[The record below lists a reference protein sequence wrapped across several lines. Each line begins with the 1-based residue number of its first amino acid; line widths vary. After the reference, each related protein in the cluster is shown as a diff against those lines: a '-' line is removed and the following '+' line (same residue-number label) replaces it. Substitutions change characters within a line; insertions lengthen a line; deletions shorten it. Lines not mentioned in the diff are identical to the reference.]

1 MFGGIISSI
10 GNAAKSAL
18 GISDVAKTAGA
29 VLDFAKPFISPLI
42 SGGLGFLGQQG
53 TNQQNREL
61 AEVQTEFQRL
71 MSGTSYQRAVADM
84 ISAGLNPMLA
94 YSQGGASTP
103 TGQTAVM
110 QSALG
115 AGVTSGQHA
124 HQLALNTAMNLAD
137 IKLKGEQAGAAGSQ
151 EDLNRANMN
160 LALVEAANKSA
171 QLPGHQQFAKQVA
184 SIINQ
189 NNAVAASNTA
199 QAAQRTA
206 ELPESQAVGKLYSGD
221 KGVYIKGLEKIGQGA
236 AGLGIGASSASSAF
250 SNMFRPNQGLDPR
263 PRPGRR

>member
-1 MFGGIISSI
+1 MLGKIFETV
-10 GNAAKSAL
+10 AAP
-18 GISDVAKTAGA
+18 I
-29 VLDFAKPFISPLI
+29 I
-42 SGGLGFLGQQG
+42 SGGLGFLGQQQA
-53 TNQQNREL
+53 NAANKAMAEQQM
-61 AEVQTEFQRL
+61 AFQRE
-71 MSGTSYQRAVADM
+71 MSNTSYQRAVADM
-84 ISAGLNPMLA
+84 MAAGLNPMLA
-94 YSQGGASTP
+94 YAQGGASTP
-103 TGQTAVM
+103 TGQSAVM

-115 AGVTSGQHA
+115 AGATSGQQA
-124 HQLALNTAMNLAD
+124 YQLALNTAMNEAD
-137 IKLKGEQAGAAGSQ
+137 VLLKREQAGAAGAQ

-171 QLPGHQQFAKQVA
+171 QLPGHQLFSKQVG

-189 NNAVAASNTA
+189 NNAIAASNTA

-206 ELPESQAVGKLYSGD
+206 ELPESQAIGKLYSGD

-236 AGLGIGASSASSAF
+236 AGLGIGASSATSAF

>member
-1 MFGGIISSI
+1 MNFG
-10 GNAAKSAL
+10 KVFET
-18 GISDVAKTAGA
+18 VAG
-29 VLDFAKPFISPLI
+29 PII
-42 SGGLGFLGQQG
+42 SGGLGFLGQQSA
-53 TNQQNREL
+53 NQANKAM
-61 AEVQTEFQRL
+61 AEQQMAFQRE
-71 MSGTSYQRAVADM
+71 MSNTSYQRAVADM
-84 ISAGLNPMLA
+84 MAAGLNPMLA

-103 TGQTAVM
+103 TGQSAVM

-115 AGVTSGQHA
+115 AGVTSGQQA
-124 HQLALNTAMNLAD
+124 YQLALQTALNEAD
-137 IKLKGEQAGAAGSQ
+137 VLLKREQAAAAGSQ

-160 LALVEAANKSA
+160 LSLVEAANKSA
-171 QLPGHQQFAKQVA
+171 QLPGHQQFSKQVA

-206 ELPESQAVGKLYSGD
+206 ELPESQAIGKLYSGD

-236 AGLGIGASSASSAF
+236 AGLGIGASSAASAF

>member
-1 MFGGIISSI
+1 MLGGIISSL
-10 GNAAKSAL
+10 GSGLKS
-18 GISDVAKTAGA
+18 VAG
-29 VLDFAKPFISPLI
+29 PLI
-42 SGGLGFLGQQG
+42 SGGLGFLGQQSA
-53 TNQQNREL
+53 NQANQ
-61 AEVQTEFQRL
+61 AMAQAQMDFQRE
-71 MSGTSYQRAVADM
+71 MSNTSYQRAVADM
-84 ISAGLNPMLA
+84 MAAGLNPMLA

-103 TGQTAVM
+103 TGQSAVM

-115 AGVTSGQHA
+115 AGVTSGQQA
-124 HQLALNTAMNLAD
+124 YQLALNTAMNEAD
-137 IKLKGEQAGAAGSQ
+137 VLLKREQAGAAGAQ

-206 ELPESQAVGKLYSGD
+206 ELPESQAIGKLYSGD

-236 AGLGIGASSASSAF
+236 AGLGIGASSATSAF